1 MFDMGESAL
10 RMVLFWG
17 GLPVFLALER
27 RTALVKGMSI
37 RWWTLSLS
45 GPR

>member
-10 RMVLFWG
+10 RMALFWG
-17 GLPVFLALER
+17 GLLALER

-45 GPR
+45 GLR